1 MDETLYITI
10 GIPAGTSGGDYR
22 VLLTNSAFLT
32 TAGKLTRYYYFE
44 PPAQFQSVSVI
55 GPFNQQF
62 GFGENNRNTR
72 LEFRGLNLGSSDEIR
87 LTDEFTEI
95 RRIK

>member
-32 TAGKLTRYYYFE
+32 TAESSSPVITIFE

-72 LEFRGLNLGSSDEIR
+72 LEFRG
-87 LTDEFTEI
+87 
-95 RRIK
+95 